1 VPDTKGQTGAKA
13 LQEFLSEAQDILEG
27 LGRSLMSIDEALRI
41 DEPDP
46 DVVNDVFRGM
56 HTLKSLCGM
65 FGVEPLARLA
75 HLEENLLEDIRL
87 GRRPWDD
94 GLMDTLFESVECF
107 LSALSVVADKKDP
120 TAADDLEGIASLVAR
135 LEGGTREEAVS
146 ARPSAADQIAGQHR
160 AYEPEDMFGSDILE
174 VLTEYEEHRLKVNL
188 QRGMTLCFVLTAFSL
203 DAIDVELDE
212 IKKRLKPVGEIITYL
227 PSADA
232 SDPDK
237 LAINVIIALHGTLD
251 DLEHVL
257 GDKPHTVEV
266 IRPHTTPPGPRISE
280 RPPEAMASL
289 PQSSQIEGEVGISE
303 TGLSRDGAVSSLKS
317 VAQTVR
323 VDIRKLDR
331 LMNVVGELAL
341 ARASIARIGAELGA
355 MSGRRDL
362 AIELHRIS
370 GGFDR
375 RLGELR
381 EGILEVRMVPLGQ
394 MFDRLARMVRKVS
407 REIGKEI
414 HFVVSGADTEVDK
427 LIIEELSDPLM
438 HIIRNAID
446 HGIEP
451 REAREISGKPAVGT
465 VALTAY
471 QKGNHVVIEVEDD
484 GAGID
489 SHKVLAAALSR
500 GLVTPDQAETMGDR
514 EAMYLLFLPGLST
527 SEKTTAISGRGV
539 GMDVVKTNISALGGI
554 VEVQSELGIGT
565 KFTLTL
571 PVTLAIIPA
580 LLVVI
585 ADRTYAVPLN
595 TVAEA
600 LLVSPRDMREVLGS
614 PTMELRGQTLP
625 LCRMD
630 RFFGVDRG
638 GPKPRE
644 FRVVVASLGQRRLGL
659 VVDNLIGQQ
668 DVVIKPLGRSLSGV
682 RCFSGATD
690 IGEEQ
695 LALVIDT
702 AAVIEEAFQS
712 SEKPEIRVDSVEWT

>member
-1 VPDTKGQTGAKA
+1 MSETKVSTGSKA

-27 LGRSLMSIDEALRI
+27 LGRSLMNIDDALRRG
-41 DEPDP
+41 EPDP

-87 GRRPWDD
+87 GRRPWDA
-94 GLMDTLFESVECF
+94 GLMDLLFESVECF
-107 LSALSVVADKKDP
+107 MSALAVVAEKKDP
-120 TAADDLEGIASLVAR
+120 GAVDDFDSIAALVLR
-135 LEGGTREEAVS
+135 LEGSSGATPKEQ
-146 ARPSAADQIAGQHR
+146 RPSASDFAGQHH
-160 AYEPEDMFGSDILE
+160 AYQPEDLFGPDILE
-174 VLTEYEEHRLKVNL
+174 VLTEYEEHRLNVNL
-188 QRGMTLCFVLTAFSL
+188 QRSMTLCFIRTAFSL
-203 DAIDVELDE
+203 DSIDVELDSV
-212 IKKRLKPVGEIITYL
+212 KKKLKPVGEIITYL
-227 PSADA
+227 PSSDA
-232 SDPDK
+232 TDPDK
-237 LAINVIIALHGTLD
+237 LAINIIIALHSTVA
-251 DLEHVL
+251 DLQEALSDVT
-257 GDKPHTVEV
+257 HTVEQ
-266 IRPHTTPPGPRISE
+266 IRPTSRPSKGPRLSD
-280 RPPEAMASL
+280 RPAAVASADS
-289 PQSSQIEGEVGISE
+289 QSLLDMDLTRPGELAATREG
-303 TGLSRDGAVSSLKS
+303 VSSLKS
-317 VAQTVR
+317 VSQTVR

-331 LMNVVGELAL
+331 LMNVVGELAI
-341 ARASIARIGAELGA
+341 ARGAISRIGAELGA

-362 AIELHRIS
+362 AIELQRIS
-370 GGFDR
+370 SGFDR

-407 REIGKEI
+407 RELGKEI

-446 HGIEP
+446 HGIEDV
-451 REAREISGKPAVGT
+451 RVRDDAGKPAVGT

-471 QKGNHVVIEVEDD
+471 QKGNHVVLEVEDD

-489 SHKVLAAALSR
+489 SRKVLAAALAR
-500 GLVTPDQAETMGDR
+500 GLVTEEQAELMGER

-539 GMDVVKTNISALGGI
+539 GMDVVKTNIGALGGL
-554 VEVQSELGIGT
+554 VEVQSEVGIGT
-565 KFTLTL
+565 KFTITL

-580 LLVVI
+580 LLVIV

-600 LLVSPRDMREVLGS
+600 LLVSTKDMQDVLGN
-614 PTMELRGQTLP
+614 PTLELRGQTLP
-625 LCRMD
+625 LCRLD
-630 RFFGVDRG
+630 NYFGVDRRSAL
-638 GPKPRE
+638 PRE
-644 FRVVVASLGQRRLGL
+644 SRVVVASLGQRRLGL

-668 DVVIKPLGRSLSGV
+668 DVVIKPLGRSLAHV

-702 AAVIEEAFQS
+702 ATVIEEAFQV
-712 SEKPEIRVDSVEWT
+712 EGKIEAHVDNEEWT